1 MSEAKLK
8 PCPFCGH
15 AAKHDLS
22 DFGSAMIY
30 CGTQDSGEECPI
42 NPESG
47 FHDSMDTAAS
57 AWNARPVEEALLAAL
72 KAWKEYESSIAP
84 SMSWNE
90 LEAQVDAAIAKAEG
104 DQ

>member
-1 MSEAKLK
+1 MSEEKLK
-8 PCPFCGH
+8 PCPLCGGN
-15 AAKHDLS
+15 AILGNLVDIDDYYVSCSNRKCQLQQIANYTPK
-22 DFGSAMIY
+22 SAV
-30 CGTQDSGEECPI
+30 D
-42 NPESG
+42 
-47 FHDSMDTAAS
+47 
-57 AWNARPVEEALLAAL
+57 AWNARPAEDALLAAL